1 MITLVE
7 ARNYRC
13 LRSVSGPLRAF
24 QVLVGPNGSGK
35 SAFMDVL
42 GFLRDLVSKNL
53 SAAVERVGTEYG
65 TQQRF
70 GSPDGHV
77 PRLRMT
83 VHHHTRSHSGREREE
98 VGGPF
103 SSMSSQRSWT
113 TTLLELRRLRAA
125 D

>member
-53 SAAVERVGTEYG
+53 SAAVEDRTKPIGDFRDLVWGG
-65 TQQRF
+65 
-70 GSPDGHV
+70 
-77 PRLRMT
+77 
-83 VHHHTRSHSGREREE
+83 EE
-98 VGGPF
+98 
-103 SSMSSQRSWT
+103 SAS
-113 TTLLELRRLRAA
+113 A
-125 D
+125 